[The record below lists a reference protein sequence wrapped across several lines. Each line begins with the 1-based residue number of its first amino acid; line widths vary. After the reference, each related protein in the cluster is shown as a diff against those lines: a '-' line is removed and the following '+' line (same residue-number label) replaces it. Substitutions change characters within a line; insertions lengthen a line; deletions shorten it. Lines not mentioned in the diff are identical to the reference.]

1 MVYKLPPLPG
11 LSPPSSPLKPSE
23 SKKTVSSSDS
33 ESSVIQSPPSS
44 IHSSPS
50 SQSFQLS
57 PNPEQLPLES
67 VQDNNA
73 MDVDA
78 PQEHYH
84 LNPASES
91 HTLWERRALLFANPT
106 LWSPI
111 PDDLP
116 LPAPKGWLES
126 SLIDCPPEAHTV
138 PEEIKA
144 KWESLIPP
152 QQQTS
157 LLQHPQITT
166 HAAFGVQQANHWF
179 TVIFDHTFQ
188 SVYVFNRI
196 FLNTRQEK
204 KTRDN
209 WAVWKGPQLWTLV
222 ADLMNWN
229 PGPSPDNI
237 RALSWFGL
245 CILSL
250 ILSLHSLIVFI

>member
-1 MVYKLPPLPG
+1 
-11 LSPPSSPLKPSE
+11 
-23 SKKTVSSSDS
+23 
-33 ESSVIQSPPSS
+33 
-44 IHSSPS
+44 
-50 SQSFQLS
+50 
-57 PNPEQLPLES
+57 
-67 VQDNNA
+67 

-126 SLIDCPPEAHTV
+126 SLIDWYILKQIASSDIPAKMTFIPCQIIADLMFYIQSHPEAHTV

-152 QQQTS
+152 QQQTF

-166 HAAFGVQQANHWF
+166 HAAFGVQQGNHWF

-196 FLNTRQEK
+196 FLKTQQEK

-209 WAVWKGPQLWTLV
+209 WTVWKGLQL
-222 ADLMNWN
+222 
-229 PGPSPDNI
+229 
-237 RALSWFGL
+237 
-245 CILSL
+245 
-250 ILSLHSLIVFI
+250 